1 MEKKKVEPII
11 SPMNK
16 LEKKYRNNL
25 IEAFSQIVKIG
36 DFTLSSE
43 LKSDFYIDCKEILLN
58 SDIMKWSSVCV
69 MKEFINITSENKL
82 ISFYDGYY
90 ISLAGVTSGADPI
103 VCGIV
108 SNFNVN
114 GLFIRKKEKGY
125 GTKKLIEGKYE
136 EGGNVI
142 IVDDVLTTG
151 ESIQYAYDVL
161 IDHKLIPIG
170 VIVLVDRQ
178 ENDAK
183 EKLEQS
189 LGIPVKSVTTRKEI
203 LNGYIKNG

>member
-16 LEKKYRNNL
+16 VEKKYRNNL
-25 IEAFSQIVKIG
+25 IEAFSQIVKTG
-36 DFTLSSE
+36 DFILSSG
-43 LKSDFYIDCKEILLN
+43 LKSNFYIDLKEILLTPY
-58 SDIMKWSSVCV
+58 IMKYVSVCV
-69 MKEFINITSENKL
+69 MKEFMSILITNKS

-90 ISLAGVTSGADPI
+90 TSLAGITIGADPI
-103 VCGIV
+103 VCSTV
-108 SNFNVN
+108 SDFNVN
-114 GLFIRKKEKGY
+114 GLFIRKKEKEY

-136 EGGNVI
+136 EGGNII

-151 ESIQYAYDVL
+151 ESIQYSYDVL

-183 EKLEQS
+183 NKLEQS
-189 LGIPVKSVTTRKEI
+189 LGIPVKSVTTKKEI
-203 LNGYIKNG
+203 LDGYIQND